1 MIFSE
6 SNQAISKALA
16 AAWGC
21 IETPKHNTNVTVKT
35 KSGSTYDFSYT
46 DLEGIFEALKE
57 VYKENKI
64 SILQNPFTMLTEGA
78 LFVAVETMLLH
89 ESGEWVKSLPLYVNA
104 SNNMQD
110 LGGQITYMKRYSL
123 SAMSGI
129 STEKDDDA
137 NGVSGNQVEY
147 KGRPDKT
154 HENDQKKKLSEAQV
168 KRLFAI
174 ASSKKISVA
183 DVKKVLMQDYKK
195 TQAEDLTKKE
205 YDELCERL
213 SNAAPK
219 EEAHAPN

>member
-6 SNQAISKALA
+6 SNQSISKALV
-16 AAWGC
+16 AAWGS

-35 KSGSTYDFSYT
+35 KTGGSYEFSYT
-46 DLEGIFEALKE
+46 DLEGIFDALKI
-57 VYKENKI
+57 VYKENGI
-64 SILQNPFTMLTEGA
+64 AVLQTPKTIFQDGSLV
-78 LFVAVETMLLH
+78 LSVETMLLH
-89 ESGEWVKSLPLYVNA
+89 ESGEWVKSEPLSVLA

-123 SAMSGI
+123 SAISGI

-147 KGRPDKT
+147 TNRPPKT
-154 HENDQKKKLSEAQV
+154 LSDAQV

-174 ASSKKISVA
+174 ASRNGISTA
-183 DVKKVLMQDYKK
+183 DVKKALMKDYNK
-195 TQAEDLTKKE
+195 TQAEYLTKKE

-213 SNAAPK
+213 ENAGK
-219 EEAHAPN
+219 EQVNA

>member
-6 SNQAISKALA
+6 SNQAISKALV

-21 IETPKHNTNVTVKT
+21 IETPKHNTGVKVTT
-35 KSGSTYDFSYT
+35 KSGSSYEFSYT
-46 DLEGIFEALKE
+46 DLEGIFDALKT

-64 SILQNPFTMLTEGA
+64 AVLQSPKTFFQEGH
-78 LFVAVETMLLH
+78 LMISVETMLLH
-89 ESGEWVKSLPLYVNA
+89 ESGEWVKSEPLGVTA

-123 SAMSGI
+123 SAISGI

-147 KGRPDKT
+147 KNTDQGKT
-154 HENDQKKKLSEAQV
+154 KKLSEAQV

-174 ASSKKISVA
+174 ASSNGISVA
-183 DVKKVLMQDYKK
+183 DVKKGLMKDYNK
-195 TQAEDLTKKE
+195 TAAEDLTKQE
-205 YDELCERL
+205 YDELCARL
-213 SNAAPK
+213 ENAGK
-219 EEAHAPN
+219 EPQHA